1 MKFQYRKTRG
11 LRTGL
16 IVIVAMLTV
25 GTGVSSLAQDFSV
38 DWHTIDGG
46 GEVLSETADQT
57 WQLSGTIGQPDA
69 TELIDLAGNGW
80 TLTGGFWAGNIEQ
93 TDILFRDEFEG
104 GPTAPG
110 MAPITATSLSRT
122 RP

>member
-1 MKFQYRKTRG
+1 MNIPNDKTQG

-16 IVIVAMLTV
+16 TLIVAILTF
-25 GTGVSSLAQDFSV
+25 GTGVSALAQDFSV

-46 GEVLSETADQT
+46 GEVLAETADQT

-80 TLTGGFWAGNIEQ
+80 TLTGGFWAVNIEQ
-93 TDILFRDEFEG
+93 TDILFRDGYEG
-104 GPTAPG
+104 ENVPVRQA
-110 MAPITATSLSRT
+110 R
-122 RP
+122 